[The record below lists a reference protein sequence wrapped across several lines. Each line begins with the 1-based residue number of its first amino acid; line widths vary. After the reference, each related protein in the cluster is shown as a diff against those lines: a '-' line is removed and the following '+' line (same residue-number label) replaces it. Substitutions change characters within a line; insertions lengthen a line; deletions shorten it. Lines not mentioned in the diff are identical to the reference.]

1 MELEFKKIED
11 TDTNRQYSMVGIFYA
26 KMRYGYVYCFSNAEI
41 DISYYKT
48 CDEGLFWVEIFKWR
62 QEK

>member
-1 MELEFKKIED
+1 MKIP
-11 TDTNRQYSMVGIFYA
+11 TVNIRWLVFFYA

-41 DISYYKT
+41 DISYCKT